1 MNARSRAGVIA
12 ITGAIGRVLRSL
24 ASMVNDW
31 CSGDS
36 TQSEVLDDD
45 EGS

>member
-1 MNARSRAGVIA
+1 MDARSGAGVIA

-24 ASMVNDW
+24 ASRSKVW

-36 TQSEVLDDD
+36 TQTKVLDVDK
-45 EGS
+45 GS